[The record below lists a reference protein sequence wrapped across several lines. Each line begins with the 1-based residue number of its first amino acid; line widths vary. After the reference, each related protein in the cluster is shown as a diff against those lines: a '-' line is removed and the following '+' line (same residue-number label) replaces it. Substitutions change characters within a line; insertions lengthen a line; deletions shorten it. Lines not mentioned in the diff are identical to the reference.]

1 MELLDERSQVRG
13 VAKRWR
19 AQYGEGTY
27 GGDKR
32 KRMVGAELAA
42 LDIETATAADVA
54 EIVGNGSWVCM
65 NTCHDMRRLPARR
78 ASAVGCCITQR

>member
-27 GGDKR
+27 GGDQRECKACGCWIAYR
-32 KRMVGAELAA
+32 
-42 LDIETATAADVA
+42 
-54 EIVGNGSWVCM
+54 S
-65 NTCHDMRRLPARR
+65 R
-78 ASAVGCCITQR
+78 A